1 MARTLRFEDHRIHLF
16 ILKNDDNEEVERWI
30 NELIQTLKTKNIV
43 CIKEGDYEKVGENV
57 YASLERAM
65 LSVENVMAVLSDGF
79 VSSKYLMFR
88 FQLAL
93 QNCLERQI
101 PFLPVISINFLEPP
115 LELTTTVCLKV
126 DFSEKLRQTDVKKIE
141 QALNLA
147 DKRPATFSDLENV
160 MLIFDEK
167 IRAGSPAEL
176 FQLSSL
182 PEFKEL
188 LSFLNDINNRYN
200 GQDKEEND
208 GHRKRIIVKRSKSDA
223 SVIKSVK
230 GRKPRIHKV
239 SKSNSFNYQ
248 KKQFTLYPCDSLV
261 LTKVNS
267 G

>member
-30 NELIQTLKTKNIV
+30 NELIHTLKTQNIV
-43 CIKEGDYEKVGENV
+43 CLKEGDYEKVGENV
-57 YASLERAM
+57 YTSLERAM
-65 LSVENVMAVLSDGF
+65 LSAENVMVVLSDGF
-79 VSSKYLMFR
+79 VSNKDLMFR

-93 QNCLERQI
+93 QSCLTRQI
-101 PFLPVISINFLEPP
+101 PFLPVISINVLEPP

-126 DFSEKLRQTDVKKIE
+126 DFSKKLRQDDVRKLE

-147 DKRPATFSDLENV
+147 EKRSTTLFELEKY

-167 IRAGSPAEL
+167 IIAASPAVL
-176 FQLSSL
+176 SQLSSS
-182 PEFKEL
+182 PTFKEL

-200 GQDKEEND
+200 GQEKEEN
-208 GHRKRIIVKRSKSDA
+208 GHTKRILVKRSKSDA

-248 KKQFTLYPCDSLV
+248 KKQFSLYPYDMC
-261 LTKVNS
+261 T
-267 G
+267 